1 MIHRVFHVLK
11 VVTVKAMG
19 IPGRLG
25 SVVLAGGAME
35 VQQLI
40 RPLHM
45 VLNANQAI
53 TVLKGLRIQQNVMG
67 ASSVMLQASVSP
79 KETAVLV
86 TSVR

>member
-11 VVTVKAMG
+11 VATAKALG
-19 IPGRLG
+19 IPGQQG

-35 VQQLI
+35 VQQLT

-45 VLNANQAI
+45 VVNANQGI
-53 TVLKGLRIQQNVMG
+53 TVLKGLRIQQHAME

-79 KETAVLV
+79 KETAALV
-86 TSVR
+86 TSAR

>member
-1 MIHRVFHVLK
+1 M
-11 VVTVKAMG
+11 KAMG

-45 VLNANQAI
+45 VVNANQGI